1 MPITWARLLPTASRI
16 RLHRYP
22 AALCQRADRR
32 TFGGYI
38 SVYDFKRAVDD
49 KATVPLYYENRGEKI
64 KEIKNPEITDKI
76 LDAIEAA
83 DLDPDQ
89 AREGDA

>member
-1 MPITWARLLPTASRI
+1 ME
-16 RLHRYP
+16 
-22 AALCQRADRR
+22 
-32 TFGGYI
+32 
-38 SVYDFKRAVDD
+38 D

-89 AREGDA
+89 AEKVMHEFEKEVHLLTAEPRLKAIAHDFIQH